1 MLDMSDKKKERK
13 NLELEIRVYDG
24 RFPSS
29 QGQEFFFFGHAG
41 CVHRYQHAP
50 VTGERMRYA
59 QGVDNVG
66 LGNAPYRYLLLA
78 LHCTTLYRVGQ
89 VKNMIQWY

>member
-1 MLDMSDKKKERK
+1 
-13 NLELEIRVYDG
+13 
-24 RFPSS
+24 
-29 QGQEFFFFGHAG
+29 
-41 CVHRYQHAP
+41 
-50 VTGERMRYA
+50 MRYA

>member
-29 QGQEFFFFGHAG
+29 QGQEFFFFL
-41 CVHRYQHAP
+41 
-50 VTGERMRYA
+50 VTQAACIDISMR
-59 QGVDNVG
+59 
-66 LGNAPYRYLLLA
+66 R
-78 LHCTTLYRVGQ
+78 
-89 VKNMIQWY
+89 